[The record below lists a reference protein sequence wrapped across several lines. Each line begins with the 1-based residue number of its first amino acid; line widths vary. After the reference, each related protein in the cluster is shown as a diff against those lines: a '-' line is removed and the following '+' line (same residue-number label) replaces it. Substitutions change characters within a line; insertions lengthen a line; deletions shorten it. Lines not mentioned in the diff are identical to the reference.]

1 MAGPPVR
8 EQAKRARKLPAFRG
22 QLVRGAWR
30 SLGIRPRYQKRVAFQ
45 PLEALRQD
53 VSGDPR
59 DLLQQL
65 VEPPRSGEQGLHNE
79 QSPTIADLSESI
91 GERGGRALGYGGI
104 LFAHRQT
111 VSAAIDTL
119 RESSNLQVTTNEEA
133 AEMGALDGI
142 QEEIQRVAEQVGNA
156 VVGVGQRWGVGS
168 GVVLAKGQILT
179 NAHNVRRDEVT
190 VTFPDGHTATG
201 QVLGHDVDGDLAV
214 IGVET
219 ADLSAIE
226 WATGNTQGIGAPV
239 FALSN
244 PGGRGL
250 RVTLGFVT
258 GVERSF
264 RGPRGRR
271 ITGSIEHDAPL
282 LPGSSGGPIVT
293 ADGRLVGLNTHR
305 LGEGFY
311 LAIPADES
319 LRARVDALAQGETK
333 GRVRLGVGVAPS
345 DVARGLRRA
354 VGLPDAEG
362 LLVRLVED
370 DSPASR
376 AGLAT
381 GDLIVRAAGEPVRS
395 IDDLFKALE
404 AAADNVIELVILRGA
419 EERAVEVQLG
429 GEGTGR
435 E

>member
-1 MAGPPVR
+1 MPGPPVR

-22 QLVRGAWR
+22 QFVRCARR
-30 SLGIRPRYQKRVAFQ
+30 SLGIRPGYQKRVAFQ

-53 VSGDPR
+53 VRGDPGNV
-59 DLLQQL
+59 LQQL
-65 VEPPRSGEQGLHNE
+65 VEAPRSGQQGLHNE
-79 QSPTIADLSESI
+79 QSPTVADLSESI
-91 GERGGRALGYGGI
+91 GERGGRVLGYGRI

-219 ADLSAIE
+219 GDLSAIE
-226 WATGNTQGIGAPV
+226 WATSNTPGIGAPV

-258 GVERSF
+258 GIERTF

-293 ADGRLVGLNTHR
+293 SDGRLVGLNTHR

-319 LRARVDALAQGETK
+319 LRARADALSQGESK

-429 GEGTGR
+429 GEATGR